1 MNEPTHPTGD
11 PVVDEVLEAFRG
23 TEQQSL
29 GERAEAAMQA
39 QRRLQERLTESSPS
53 NSPSAAMHRVAGGPQ
68 SA

>member
-29 GERAEAAMQA
+29 GERAEDAVEEADAA
-39 QRRLQERLTESSPS
+39 
-53 NSPSAAMHRVAGGPQ
+53 AAELDRAAAEAPR
-68 SA
+68 